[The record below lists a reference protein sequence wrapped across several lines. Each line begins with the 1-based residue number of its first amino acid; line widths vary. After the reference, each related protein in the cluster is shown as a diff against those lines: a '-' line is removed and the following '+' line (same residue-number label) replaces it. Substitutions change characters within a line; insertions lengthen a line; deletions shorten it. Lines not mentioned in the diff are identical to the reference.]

1 VAAIEV
7 RQPGDGSLRITI
19 NRPDK
24 LNAFTPQMY
33 RALRDAVRLGESDP
47 GVEVIVIEGSPRAFA
62 TGADLEAL
70 ERALA
75 DTDPLAVFE
84 FPDSMPF
91 ETIRDCE
98 KVVIA
103 AVQGLCLGAGFVIAA
118 LCDLVVATHDARFG
132 IPEGRLGFSDPFGP
146 ACLFT
151 KLPTA
156 YLKYL
161 LLTGEQMSA
170 DDGWR
175 LGFVATVTDAPA
187 FEPALDALVRAVQQT
202 GAGARRN
209 YKTYVNDLLPR
220 PNTKAIFADLRTDEG
235 REAVAAFARR
245 RRARP

>member
-1 VAAIEV
+1 MAAIEV
-7 RQPGDGSLRITI
+7 RAPGDGSLRVTI

-24 LNAFTPQMY
+24 LNAFTPEMY
-33 RALRDAVRLGESDP
+33 RALRDAIRRGESDP
-47 GVEVIVIEGSPRAFA
+47 DVEVIVIGGWPRAFG
-62 TGADLEAL
+62 TGADIEAL
-70 ERALA
+70 GRLLA
-75 DTDPLAVFE
+75 DSDPLAVYE

-98 KVVIA
+98 KVVVA

-132 IPEGRLGFSDPFGP
+132 MPEGRLGFSDPFGP

-175 LGFVATVTDAPA
+175 LGFIATVTDPPA
-187 FEPALDALVRAVQQT
+187 FEPAVDALVRAIQQT
-202 GAGARRN
+202 GGGARRN
-209 YKTYVNDLLPR
+209 YKKYVNDLLPR
-220 PNTKAIFADLRTDEG
+220 ADTKAIFADLRTDEG
-235 REAVAAFARR
+235 RAAVTAFAAR
-245 RRARP
+245 RRARS

>member
-7 RQPGDGSLRITI
+7 QAPGDGSLRITI

-24 LNAFTPQMY
+24 LNAFTPEMY
-33 RALRDAVRLGESDP
+33 RALREAVRRGESDSS
-47 GVEVIVIEGSPRAFA
+47 VDVIVIGGGPRAFA
-62 TGADLEAL
+62 TGADIEAL

-75 DTDPLAVFE
+75 DPDPLAVFE

-98 KVVIA
+98 KVVVA

-118 LCDLVVATHDARFG
+118 LCDLVVATHDARFAL
-132 IPEGRLGFSDPFGP
+132 PEGRLGFSDPFGP

-170 DDGWR
+170 DEGWR
-175 LGFVATVTDAPA
+175 LGFVSTVTDAPA
-187 FEPALDALVRAVQQT
+187 LEPAVDSLVRAIQRT

-209 YKTYVNDLLPR
+209 YKKYVNDLLPR
-220 PNTKAIFADLRTDEG
+220 PDTKAIFADLRTDEG
-235 REAVAAFARR
+235 RAAVAAFAGR